1 MGIAGALLAIVI
13 CATLLLVLGL
23 IIRFSFIGTVRTKGW
38 PERLQRPQCSEVE
51 VKWGVKLPQ
60 SLETYFQSD
69 TVCRSDFYLAP
80 PGAKQSE
87 WWYIERFLP
96 LTPRDL
102 SEWISATNVPGI
114 PIAID
119 ASKGTYYLP
128 FESLRQQKSQVLL
141 RLPGRNREDVEVAS
155 TLDEFVRF
163 EPKPLREASKP

>member
-1 MGIAGALLAIVI
+1 MGIAGPVLAIVV
-13 CATLLLVLGL
+13 CATLLLVLGA
-23 IIRFSFIGTVRTKGW
+23 IIRFSFIGAARKKGSQQ
-38 PERLQRPQCSEVE
+38 RLQKPQRAEVE
-51 VKWGVKLPQ
+51 AKWRSKLPE

-69 TVCRSDFYLAP
+69 IVRRSDFYLAP
-80 PGAKQSE
+80 TGTKESE

-102 SEWISATNVPGI
+102 SEWISTTNVPGI

-128 FESLRQQKSQVLL
+128 FESLRQQKPVVLL
-141 RLPGRNREDVEVAS
+141 RLPGRTRRDVEVAS

-163 EPKPLREASKP
+163 EPKAVPRDDS